1 MCMTS
6 NQRKPIGLT
15 VILLISLFSL
25 QAQTNI
31 PKYEIGASIGSFV
44 YMGDLTP
51 SRFGSFRTARVG
63 VTLHGSKV
71 LSPSFLLR
79 LNLAIGGLRG
89 DDAAYDHPEYRQ
101 QRAFTFRSRVIEL
114 TPMLVWNPLRS
125 NYSDKGLSPY
135 LFGGAGLNFVRIRRD
150 WSRFNAEYFDEDLNA
165 RLAQDIDHS
174 LPRVMPVVPVGI
186 GVRYGVSPRLAV
198 NAEAAYRF
206 TFTDYLDGF
215 SQAANP
221 DRKDNYH
228 TISVGAIYRI
238 GKKNTMDCPV
248 VKY

>member
-1 MCMTS
+1 MINS
-6 NQRKPIGLT
+6 QRKPIGLT
-15 VILLISLFSL
+15 LILIISLFSL

-51 SRFGSFRTARVG
+51 TRFGSFRTTRIG
-63 VTLHGSKV
+63 VNLHGSKI

-89 DDAAYDHPEYRQ
+89 NDAAYDHPEYRQ
-101 QRAFTFRSRVIEL
+101 ERAFNFRSRVIEL

-125 NYSDKGLSPY
+125 NYNDKGLSPY

-150 WSRFNAEYFDEDLNA
+150 WSRFNTEYFDDDIEAALA
-165 RLAQDIDHS
+165 RDIEQS
-174 LPRVMPVVPVGI
+174 LPSVIPVVPLGI
-186 GVRYGVSPRLAV
+186 GMRYGITPRLAV
-198 NAEAAYRF
+198 NAEAAYRLV
-206 TFTDYLDGF
+206 FTDYLDGF
-215 SQAANP
+215 SHAANAE
-221 DRKDNYH
+221 RNDNYH
-228 TISVGAIYRI
+228 TITIGAIYRI

-248 VKY
+248 VRY

>member
-1 MCMTS
+1 M
-6 NQRKPIGLT
+6 NRQRKPIGLT
-15 VILLISLFSL
+15 IILIINLFSL
-25 QAQTNI
+25 GAQTNI
-31 PKYEIGASIGSFV
+31 SKYEIGASVGSFV

-51 SRFGSFRTARVG
+51 SRFGSFRTTRLG
-63 VTLHGSKV
+63 LNLHGSRI

-89 DDAAYDHPEYRQ
+89 DDAKYDNPEYRKE
-101 QRAFTFRSRVIEL
+101 RALNFRSRVIEL

-125 NYSDKGLSPY
+125 NYADKGLSPY
-135 LFGGAGLNFVRIRRD
+135 VFGGAGLNFVRIRRD
-150 WSRFNAEYFDEDLNA
+150 WSRFNAEYFDEDVETG
-165 RLAQDIDHS
+165 LAQDIDHS
-174 LPRVMPVVPVGI
+174 LPRVMPVIPVGI
-186 GVRYGVSPRLAV
+186 GMRYGISQRLAI

-221 DRKDNYH
+221 ERRDNYH

-238 GKKNTMDCPV
+238 GKKNALDCPV